1 MTKIIFTITSFLI
14 CVFSVAQVIENRD
27 VTDFNKLQ
35 VSNAIDVSYTV
46 SNTKSVKVETDD
58 KENLKY
64 VKTEVENGTLK
75 LYVDTKDY
83 LEKKTT
89 KDKKAKR
96 SKLKNISWVN
106 GVKFELLKIT
116 VSGPNLGA
124 IKASSSANVTI
135 ENTNSSTSLDV
146 TVSSSGSVSG
156 NFKATDV
163 TIDASSSGDFS
174 GNVTATSIEIKSSS
188 SSDVDLSGKA
198 TIISAKASSSSKC
211 NLKEFTV
218 ENAILKA
225 SSSAAIVLIVTKS
238 IEAKASS
245 SASINY
251 YGNPSEVKKE
261 ESSSGAVR
269 GK

>member
-35 VSNAIDVSYTV
+35 VSNAIDVLYTV
-46 SNTKSVKVETDD
+46 SKTKSIKVETDD

-64 VKTEVENGTLK
+64 IKTEVENGTLK

-83 LEKKTT
+83 KNEGKSKR
-89 KDKKAKR
+89 R
-96 SKLKNISWVN
+96 SKGKNVSWVN
-106 GVKFELLKIT
+106 GVEFLLLKIT
-116 VSGPNLGA
+116 VSGPNLEA
-124 IKASSSANVTI
+124 IRASSSADVTI

-146 TVSSSGSVSG
+146 AVSSSGSVSG
-156 NFKATDV
+156 NFKATV
-163 TIDASSSGDFS
+163 VIIDASSSGDFS
-174 GNVTATSIEIKSSS
+174 GNVTTTSIEIKSSS
-188 SSDVDLSGKA
+188 SSDVNLSGKA
-198 TIISAKASSSSKC
+198 TTISAKASSSSKC

-225 SSSAAIVLIVTKS
+225 SSSAAIVLKVTKS